1 MPSSWIVRG
10 ARSSLNTPT
19 DVPPEALA
27 QGGHRSPRCP
37 TKIKHIKQRN
47 QMTRFNP
54 NVYEA
59 MLYRNLRKMELSPL
73 SPLWYQYYD
82 IISEDAPEILDEYIE
97 STAAKLELTVDYFM
111 EEFL

>member
-1 MPSSWIVRG
+1 
-10 ARSSLNTPT
+10 
-19 DVPPEALA
+19 
-27 QGGHRSPRCP
+27 
-37 TKIKHIKQRN
+37 
-47 QMTRFNP
+47 
-54 NVYEA
+54 

-97 STAAKLELTVDYFM
+97 STAARLELTVDYFM